1 MSGEAS
7 ASSLPFGAEAAGYE
21 AGRPDYPPALYEAL
35 FQELNLSPGLRGF
48 EVGAGTGLATRALMR
63 RGLQLLAIEPDPR
76 MAARLRAAVPGA
88 EVIPLRMEEAD
99 LPEAAAD
106 FGVSAMAMHWLE
118 PATALPRARR
128 WLKPGAGFAMW
139 WTVFGDPA
147 APDDFQRASQPFFAG
162 QGRGRGSSG
171 AVPYALQREARLQN
185 LTAAG
190 FEGARA
196 QRFDWKIRQSTAEV
210 VNLCRSFSPVLQMA
224 APARAA
230 FLSAIADLV
239 DRDFGGQVERDF
251 VTLLY
256 TARRPL

>member
-7 ASSLPFGAEAAGYE
+7 ASPLPFGAEAAGYD
-21 AGRPDYPPALYEAL
+21 AGRPPYPAALYDAL
-35 FQELNLSPGLRGF
+35 FQQLNLCPGLRGF
-48 EVGAGTGLATRALMR
+48 EIGAGTGLATGELMR

-76 MAARLRAAVPGA
+76 MAEWLRVAVPGA
-88 EVIPLRMEEAD
+88 EVIPARMEDAR
-99 LPEAAAD
+99 LPEGEAD

-118 PATALPRARR
+118 AASSLPRARD

-147 APDDFQRASQPFFAG
+147 APDEFQRASQPLFAG

-171 AVPYALQREARLQN
+171 AVPYALQSGERLRD

-190 FEGARA
+190 FEDARL
-196 QRFDWKIRQSTAEV
+196 QRFDWKIRQTTAEV

-224 APARAA
+224 APARQA
-230 FLSAIADLV
+230 FLNAIADLV

-251 VTLLY
+251 VTVLY